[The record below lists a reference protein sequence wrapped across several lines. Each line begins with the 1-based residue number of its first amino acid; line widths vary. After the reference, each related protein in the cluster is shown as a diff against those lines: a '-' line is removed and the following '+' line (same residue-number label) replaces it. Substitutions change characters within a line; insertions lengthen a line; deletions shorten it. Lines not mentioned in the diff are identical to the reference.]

1 MIPRRMLTTTG
12 KTKNDRRA
20 APAPTDDGDETMNLN
35 GRSLLMG
42 FIAGALSVVVFHQG
56 MVLILHFMKL
66 VPNFP
71 WNMAT
76 FRGGPVPIPV
86 IVNQMFWGGMWG
98 AGFAAV
104 VGLIPVAHNILRG
117 VVYGLLGPGL
127 LGNGILVPLFKGG
140 AFLWGFQGQ
149 RIMISALIASA
160 FGAGLAVF
168 YRFLAKR

>member
-1 MIPRRMLTTTG
+1 MTITART
-12 KTKNDRRA
+12 A
-20 APAPTDDGDETMNLN
+20 
-35 GRSLLMG
+35 LMG
-42 FIAGALSVVVFHQG
+42 FVAGALAVVVFHQG
-56 MVLILHFMKL
+56 MVLILHLMKL

-71 WNMAT
+71 WNTGT

-86 IVNQMFWGGMWG
+86 IVNQMFWGGIWG
-98 AGFAAV
+98 IGFAAV
-104 VGLIPVAHNILRG
+104 AGLIPVAHNILRG
-117 VVYGLLGPGL
+117 VIYGLLGPGL

-168 YRFLAKR
+168 FRLLAKR